1 MQMQVSRTDIK
12 VNGRRC
18 VMKTTPAIKVTFK
31 ETGHTD
37 YFGSV
42 AAIYECYTR
51 DDLGITLRSLWQRPL
66 PYQNKRVW
74 IQRIEIKHKPQQNKQ
89 Q

>member
-1 MQMQVSRTDIK
+1 
-12 VNGRRC
+12 
-18 VMKTTPAIKVTFK
+18 MKTTPAIKVTFK

-37 YFGSV
+37 YFGSL
-42 AAIYECYTR
+42 AAIYECYAR

-74 IQRIEIKHKPQQNKQ
+74 IQRIEIKHKPQQNPRL
-89 Q
+89 